1 MRLLVAGILALL
13 LPLLLSAQTKSL
25 TLEADIVWAGVDRA
39 GDLFVVL
46 ATGEVKKID
55 KTGKIIG
62 THRFAAPPTLL
73 DPIDGVR
80 SFFYERKGRR
90 YGFMSYDFSTIDE
103 NELDP
108 SFAINPWLVCPALHE
123 LWILDSADFTIKK
136 TRMNSMAISLESTLK
151 HLPDKKMEDYVGL
164 REYQN
169 YLFLLDRTAGVHV
182 FNALGKYVRTLGEKD
197 MTYFSFL
204 GEELYYVKD
213 KQVVF
218 IDLYSQQRRILSLD
232 QPFQFVLLN
241 DDTLFGTLNKTITLH
256 PFKPQD

>member
-13 LPLLLSAQTKSL
+13 LPLLLSAQPKTL
-25 TLEADIVWAGVDRA
+25 TLEVDIVWAGVDRA

-46 ATGEVKKID
+46 ATGEVRKID
-55 KTGKIIG
+55 KTGKTIG
-62 THRFAAPPTLL
+62 THRFPAPPTLL

-80 SFFYERKGRR
+80 SFFYQRKGHR

-151 HLPDKKMEDYVGL
+151 HLPDKKMDDYIGL

-182 FNALGKYVRTLGEKD
+182 FNTLGKYVRTLGEKD

-204 GEELYYVKD
+204 GEEMYYVKE
-213 KQVVF
+213 KEVVL
-218 IDLYSQQRRILSLD
+218 IDLYTQERRTLSLD
-232 QPFQFVLLN
+232 HAYQFVLLN
-241 DDTLFGTLNKTITLH
+241 DDTRYGLLGKEIHLA
-256 PFKPQD
+256 PFKP